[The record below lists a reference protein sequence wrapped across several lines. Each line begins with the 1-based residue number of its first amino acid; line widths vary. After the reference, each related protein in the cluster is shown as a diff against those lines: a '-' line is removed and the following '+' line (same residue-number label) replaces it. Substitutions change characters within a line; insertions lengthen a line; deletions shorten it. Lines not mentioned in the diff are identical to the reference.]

1 VSQYAAAS
9 GYGICDQQYCR
20 SRYIRVN
27 PWHSA
32 YRASCRPQTQLSTAT
47 EPRYTSN
54 GERITGKL
62 ATLKPE
68 LEAEFLI
75 RKLGVFGSYARGEH
89 GSESDLDV
97 LVEFTEPVTLFEL
110 VRLENELTTRL
121 GVELDLVTRASLKP
135 GIDARVAEDI
145 VYV

>member
-1 VSQYAAAS
+1 
-9 GYGICDQQYCR
+9 
-20 SRYIRVN
+20 
-27 PWHSA
+27 
-32 YRASCRPQTQLSTAT
+32 
-47 EPRYTSN
+47 
-54 GERITGKL
+54 
-62 ATLKPE
+62 
-68 LEAEFLI
+68 
-75 RKLGVFGSYARGEH
+75 VFGSYARGEH